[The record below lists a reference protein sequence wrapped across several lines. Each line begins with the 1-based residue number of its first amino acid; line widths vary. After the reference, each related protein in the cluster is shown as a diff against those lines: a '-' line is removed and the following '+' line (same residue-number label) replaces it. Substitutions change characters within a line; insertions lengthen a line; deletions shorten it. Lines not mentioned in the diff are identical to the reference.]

1 MKKGKDNTGSIVSEI
16 TVENC
21 VVDGSC
27 KNGEIIAT
35 ENGKFR
41 LNEKELL
48 KVYKKQFKAN
58 QRKE

>member
-1 MKKGKDNTGSIVSEI
+1 MKEKKNNPESIVSEI

-21 VVDGSC
+21 VVDGNC
-27 KNGEIIAT
+27 KNGEIVAT

-41 LNEKELL
+41 LNERELL
-48 KVYKKQFKAN
+48 KVYKKQYKAN